1 MKTFVEVS
9 IEHINE
15 STTNRQLYDD
25 AFTDFRKND
34 ETIHILN

>member
-15 STTNRQLYDD
+15 STANRQLHNNV
-25 AFTDFRKND
+25 FTDF
-34 ETIHILN
+34 